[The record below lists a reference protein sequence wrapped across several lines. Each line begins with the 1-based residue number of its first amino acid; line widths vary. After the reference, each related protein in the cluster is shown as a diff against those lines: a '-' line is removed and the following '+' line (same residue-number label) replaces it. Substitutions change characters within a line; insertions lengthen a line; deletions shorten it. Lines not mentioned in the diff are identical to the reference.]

1 MAGKKKDRSLAW
13 LAVSPQPTKHVATL
27 TQEVTRNLLLS
38 RPLDEADAGSCSA
51 DHPASRSLARTDSWV
66 MCTSMWVGCG
76 ASGATSPTSSV
87 SMSEDII
94 CEGENEQ
101 QEGIFGRFSGLLEL
115 GSSLAM
121 ELYPWSLL
129 GSCLSGK
136 HAAVGLFLHP
146 TFTLCSPPRPHTKVF
161 RDLMSRPSSA
171 RPPYL
176 STPLPTVAQA
186 SSTALPRDPLS
197 FCFNIY
203 L

>member
-1 MAGKKKDRSLAW
+1 MWQARKRPFLSLAI
-13 LAVSPQPTKHVATL
+13 L
-27 TQEVTRNLLLS
+27 TQEATRNLLLS
-38 RPLDEADAGSCSA
+38 RPLDEADAGSCSV
-51 DHPASRSLARTDSWV
+51 DHTASRSLARTDSWV

-76 ASGATSPTSSV
+76 ASGATSPTSSI

-136 HAAVGLFLHP
+136 LLSGSLFTPHP
-146 TFTLCSPPRPHTKVF
+146 LCAPPSPAQR
-161 RDLMSRPSSA
+161 SSG
-171 RPPYL
+171 
-176 STPLPTVAQA
+176 T
-186 SSTALPRDPLS
+186 
-197 FCFNIY
+197 
-203 L
+203 